1 MEDYIAV
8 PDSCVPRPSR
18 DITIA
23 NIVLEEVEPYFAG
36 VKNMD
41 TVIDIIQNR
50 VQLYLDE
57 SKQ

>member
-50 VQLYLDE
+50 VQLYLD
-57 SKQ
+57 

>member
-18 DITIA
+18 YITIA

-57 SKQ
+57 NDS